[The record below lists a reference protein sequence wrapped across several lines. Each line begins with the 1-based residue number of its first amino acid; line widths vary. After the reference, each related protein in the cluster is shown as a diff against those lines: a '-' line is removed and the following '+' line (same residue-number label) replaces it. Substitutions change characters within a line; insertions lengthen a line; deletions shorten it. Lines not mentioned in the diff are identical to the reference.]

1 MADIKEVILNVVKNL
16 ITLLIIG
23 LVFLSSQTFA
33 QQSGFGLGVIVGEPT
48 GVCGKY
54 WLDDANA
61 IDGGVA
67 WAFKDEGAVHVH
79 GDYLFH
85 KYDVFSVD
93 KGKLP
98 LYYGIGGRIKFDE
111 DDSKFGVRIPVGMN
125 YIFANDPLD
134 FFIEIVPILNLA
146 PKTDLGFNAAIGIR
160 FFF

>member
-1 MADIKEVILNVVKNL
+1 MFRYIVITGIIVLLSGSAVV
-16 ITLLIIG
+16 
-23 LVFLSSQTFA
+23 A

-54 WLDDANA
+54 WLDGATA
-61 IDGGVA
+61 IDGGIA
-67 WAFKDEGAVHVH
+67 WAFKNEGAVHLH

-85 KYDVFSVD
+85 KYDVFPVD

-98 LYYGIGGRIKFDE
+98 LYYGIGGRIKFEE
-111 DDSKFGVRIPVGMN
+111 DDNKFGVRIPVGMN
-125 YIFANDPLD
+125 YLFANDPLD
-134 FFIEIVPILNLA
+134 LFIEIVPILNLV